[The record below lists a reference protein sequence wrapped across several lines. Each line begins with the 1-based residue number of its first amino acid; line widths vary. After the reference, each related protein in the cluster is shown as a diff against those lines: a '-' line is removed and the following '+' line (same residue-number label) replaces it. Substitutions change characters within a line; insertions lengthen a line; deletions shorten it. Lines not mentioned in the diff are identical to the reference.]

1 MALSTN
7 LIDYASIT
15 AQRLRSP
22 VVGRLRSE
30 SEPACTVRAV
40 LSEQAGTSVCGSK
53 ESAGRLFF
61 RSNTSIPHRIQ
72 RHEYFSGVVRSRN
85 RSRPRNRQETVNVYP
100 DVVPQGSSGHP
111 AGEMAG
117 WGGMIISVVI
127 GTVITLDK
135 FGVLSR
141 LGSSSNPAPAAIH
154 TRLAT
159 METRL
164 AAVEQTVTSIDA
176 RDRADAAAL
185 ARMEGQMSAWDARL
199 LRIENA
205 VVNRNNG

>member
-1 MALSTN
+1 MSPFLAFLLSG
-7 LIDYASIT
+7 IAV
-15 AQRLRSP
+15 AQ
-22 VVGRLRSE
+22 E
-30 SEPACTVRAV
+30 KIA
-40 LSEQAGTSVCGSK
+40 
-53 ESAGRLFF
+53 
-61 RSNTSIPHRIQ
+61 
-72 RHEYFSGVVRSRN
+72 
-85 RSRPRNRQETVNVYP
+85 VYP
-100 DVVPQGSSGHP
+100 EGPQTTLHP
-111 AGEMAG
+111 TGEMAG
-117 WGGMIISVVI
+117 WGGMILSVVI

-135 FGVLSR
+135 FGVLNR
-141 LGSSSNPAPAAIH
+141 LGSSAPVPAPAQPDPNGLESIH

-205 VVNRNNG
+205 VVNRNAGQ

>member
-1 MALSTN
+1 MNTFLALCVQG
-7 LIDYASIT
+7 IA
-15 AQRLRSP
+15 A
-22 VVGRLRSE
+22 
-30 SEPACTVRAV
+30 A
-40 LSEQAGTSVCGSK
+40 
-53 ESAGRLFF
+53 
-61 RSNTSIPHRIQ
+61 
-72 RHEYFSGVVRSRN
+72 
-85 RSRPRNRQETVNVYP
+85 QETVNVYP

-141 LGSSSNPAPAAIH
+141 LGSSSNPAPAAPAQPDPSGLESIH

>member
-1 MALSTN
+1 MNIFLALCVQG
-7 LIDYASIT
+7 IA
-15 AQRLRSP
+15 A
-22 VVGRLRSE
+22 
-30 SEPACTVRAV
+30 A
-40 LSEQAGTSVCGSK
+40 
-53 ESAGRLFF
+53 
-61 RSNTSIPHRIQ
+61 
-72 RHEYFSGVVRSRN
+72 
-85 RSRPRNRQETVNVYP
+85 QETVNVYP

-117 WGGMIISVVI
+117 WGGMLISVVI
-127 GTVITLDK
+127 GTVLTLDK

-141 LGSSSNPAPAAIH
+141 LGSSSPAPAAPPDPTGLESIH

>member
-1 MALSTN
+1 MNTFLALCVQG
-7 LIDYASIT
+7 IA
-15 AQRLRSP
+15 A
-22 VVGRLRSE
+22 
-30 SEPACTVRAV
+30 A
-40 LSEQAGTSVCGSK
+40 
-53 ESAGRLFF
+53 
-61 RSNTSIPHRIQ
+61 
-72 RHEYFSGVVRSRN
+72 
-85 RSRPRNRQETVNVYP
+85 QETVNVYP

-135 FGVLSR
+135 FGVLGR
-141 LGSSSNPAPAAIH
+141 LGSSNSAPVAPATPAAPVAPAAPAAAQPDPSGLESIH

-185 ARMEGQMSAWDARL
+185 ARMEGKMSAWDARL

-205 VVNRNNG
+205 VVNRNNS